1 MAAAKKK
8 QVVKTVKKK
17 WYGIYSTG
25 HFDNVK
31 IGETLLDDPQ
41 KIVGKPVKVN
51 LMSLTNNI
59 RQQQV
64 LLHYSVDKLEGD
76 KGLASWKGLELNSGF
91 LKRIVRRRTTRID
104 DSLVLKTSD
113 DKLVRVKPMIIT
125 RHNISTTLKS
135 EIRKAAIKFL
145 VERIGGM
152 DYNSILSNTIN
163 LSIQKDLRN
172 SLTKFCPI
180 KTVEIRVVE
189 ALKEGN
195 PLTLEALRGEKKSTK
210 QITKISKKARKQP
223 SEEEDDGYDLPEE
236 SDETDDHEEKPKKA
250 APKAEETKDESEE
263 ESEKDENEEAEESED
278 SAKKE

>member
-51 LMSLTNNI
+51 LMSLTNNM

-91 LKRIVRRRTTRID
+91 LKRIVRRRSTRID
-104 DSLVLKTSD
+104 DSLVLKTND
-113 DKLVRVKPMIIT
+113 EKLVRVKPMIIT

-145 VERIGGM
+145 VERIGSM
-152 DYNSILSNTIN
+152 DFNSILSNTIN
-163 LSIQKDLRN
+163 LSIQKDLKN
-172 SLTKFCPI
+172 ALLKFCPI

-189 ALKEGN
+189 ALKEGK
-195 PLTLEALRGEKKSTK
+195 PLTLESLRGEKKSTK
-210 QITKISKKARKQP
+210 QITKMSRKARKQP

-236 SDETDDHEEKPKKA
+236 AAEERPKKTPIKADEETPKAKVEEPIKASETSEESDEGDSKEE
-250 APKAEETKDESEE
+250 
-263 ESEKDENEEAEESED
+263 
-278 SAKKE
+278 